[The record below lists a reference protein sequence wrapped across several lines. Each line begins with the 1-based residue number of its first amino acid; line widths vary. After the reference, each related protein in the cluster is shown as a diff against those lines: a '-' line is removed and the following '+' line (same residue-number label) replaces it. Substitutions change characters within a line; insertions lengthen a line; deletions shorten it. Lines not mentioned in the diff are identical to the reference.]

1 MKLTSLE
8 FHIPTTHRA
17 LGMFMNINQD
27 KLTFKPIRIEIAL
40 IQSVVFYHCLY
51 FFFDLLEILTLRF
64 LESQFI
70 IEKLRK
76 LMIS

>member
-51 FFFDLLEILTLRF
+51 
-64 LESQFI
+64 
-70 IEKLRK
+70 
-76 LMIS
+76 

>member
-1 MKLTSLE
+1 MLLQNNTNWFGNISKIEKLMKLTSLE

-51 FFFDLLEILTLRF
+51 
-64 LESQFI
+64 
-70 IEKLRK
+70 
-76 LMIS
+76 